1 MALPP
6 TTNPKFWNTFTDKQ
20 TYHIYRI
27 TTNDKYYFIKI
38 LKMASE
44 FVKTEFIDES
54 QNLIKVEASEIIYED
69 EPYDDYMN
77 ELPQSNFRYDF

>member
-1 MALPP
+1 
-6 TTNPKFWNTFTDKQ
+6 
-20 TYHIYRI
+20 
-27 TTNDKYYFIKI
+27 
-38 LKMASE
+38 MASE

-77 ELPQSNFRYDF
+77 ELPQSNFRYDY